1 MKTSRLLEG
10 TCQAA
15 VTIVPCA
22 LAWLFSIENDTLHS
36 RAIATEKGQSAAE
49 VFLWRFVGNA
59 PEHPSLPLDPADNPI
74 AAAAL
79 TLKPAVNVTVQALR
93 AATGGQA
100 LIRALNTLR
109 LAYVHFLP
117 LLIDEKLIGVLV
129 LAGETPHDLNA
140 PRARQILAA
149 TMDQAATAVDNLQ
162 LMGEL
167 AARDEKM
174 QADQAFLK
182 MVMDTMADALI
193 VTNESAQIQFVNNRL
208 LLMTGYTRE
217 EIYQQSVGLLFHPE
231 GRDRLVEGLRR
242 GGRGTVGFSQ
252 RLLTKDGQT
261 IPVLMSRATA
271 PATDLPGENTILILS
286 DLTEQKKRENA
297 LELQGKRLR
306 ALSQAGTA
314 LNRVFTTDAV
324 IETLVSATRDL
335 LGYIRTTL
343 FLAADV
349 QRDMFYII
357 TDESIG
363 QHHLRQ
369 TMVRLGGSLA
379 GRAARERRPQ
389 TASSPG
395 AADFAVPAFSQMP
408 GVTVATVPLVAAEHL
423 IGVLEV
429 VSDPEMGISRDEIEI
444 LENLAATASAA
455 FEKARLYEETQQH
468 VRDLSVLL
476 EANAAVSSTLDMSSA
491 LNLVMRRLREAI
503 NAARCSIYTW
513 NRGENRLT
521 PLAEA
526 ADAYWPPESGPE
538 RGAAN
543 RLLALRRADEVVYIQ
558 RNDPRLPAESRAEM
572 TRLGMNSTIVGR
584 VQFNHTVNGMVELY
598 TAEGGEPFGA
608 EQATAVQQVLDEWSR
623 QVGATGTLDWREQGR
638 LTQLCYRLIEA
649 SWATWVILS
658 AYGPDGKAVHAM
670 REMGFT
676 IFNNG
681 EAAALDLKDFP
692 TMASSLNEG
701 APVTLNFS
709 GLANDPNEQ
718 NRMVELGAY
727 SGLVTPLLVHG
738 EATGLVKLMDAP
750 PNRVFDV
757 GQISLCQGIANV
769 LASALENANLYQSLH
784 RRAEALENA
793 YNALRYAE
801 RTKDNLLQSLSH
813 ELKTPLH
820 KIILQAGLL
829 ADEAFGAV
837 TPEQREMLQHLLN
850 WADSLSDMVND
861 IMLVQSLSTPHMTF
875 SGVRVDILL
884 SEAVEKARARAE
896 LAQIVLEIDVPP
908 DLVRARADGTYLSI
922 VFEHLIDNAIK
933 FSPNGGYIG
942 VRAWAADDE
951 SSVTICIEDRGIG
964 IPEDEFARIFEKGYQ
979 VDASLTRRFS
989 GIGMGLAIS
998 RQIIEAHGGRIWV
1011 ESTVGVGSS
1020 FYVSLPTW
1028 V

>member
-15 VTIVPCA
+15 ITIVPCA
-22 LAWLFSIENDTLHS
+22 LAWLLSIENDTLHS
-36 RAIATEKGQSAAE
+36 RAIATEKGQSASE
-49 VFLWRFVGNA
+49 VFLWRFVGTA
-59 PEHPSLPLDPADNPI
+59 PEHPALPLDPADNPI

-79 TLKPAVNVTVQALR
+79 TLKAAANVTVQALR

-117 LLIDEKLIGVLV
+117 LIINEKLIGILV

-149 TMDQAATAVDNLQ
+149 IMDQAATAVDNLQ

-174 QADQAFLK
+174 RSDQAFLK

-193 VTNESAQIQFVNNRL
+193 VTNEAARVQFVNNRL

-217 EIYQQSVGLLFHPE
+217 EIYQQSVGILFHPE
-231 GRDRLVEGLRR
+231 GRERLVEGLRR

-252 RLLTKDGQT
+252 RLLTKEGHSV
-261 IPVLMSRATA
+261 PVLMSRATA
-271 PATDLPGENTILILS
+271 PATDTPGENTIIVLS
-286 DLTEQKKRENA
+286 DLTEQKKRETA
-297 LELQGKRLR
+297 LEIQGKRLR

-324 IETLVSATRDL
+324 IETLVNATRDL
-335 LGYIRTTL
+335 LGYIQATL

-363 QHHLRQ
+363 QQRLRE

-395 AADFAVPAFSQMP
+395 AADFAVPAFSQIP
-408 GVTVATVPLVAAEHL
+408 GVTVATVPLVAADHL

-468 VRDLSVLL
+468 VRDLGMLL
-476 EANAAVSSTLDMSSA
+476 EANAAVSSTLDMSSS
-491 LNLVMRRLREAI
+491 LNLVMRRLREAVG
-503 NAARCSIYTW
+503 AARCSIYTW
-513 NRGENRLT
+513 ERGTNHLI

-538 RGAAN
+538 RSVAK
-543 RLLALRRADEVVYIQ
+543 RLLALRRADEVVHCHVT
-558 RNDPRLPAESRAEM
+558 DPRLPAEGRAEM
-572 TRLGMNSTIVGR
+572 ARLGMNSALVGM
-584 VQFNHTVNGMVELY
+584 VQFSRTVNGMVELY
-598 TAEGGEPFGA
+598 TATGGDPFGA
-608 EQATAVQQVLDEWSR
+608 EQAAAVQRVLDDWGR
-623 QVGATGTLDWREQGR
+623 QIGATGALDWREQGR

-658 AYGPDGKAVHAM
+658 AYGPDGNAAHAM

-681 EAAALDLKDFP
+681 AVAAIDLKHFP
-692 TMASSLNEG
+692 TMLGSLSEG
-701 APVTLNFS
+701 VPVSLNFS
-709 GLANDPNEQ
+709 GLANDPEEQ
-718 NRMVELGAY
+718 GRMIDIGAY

-738 EATGLVKLMDAP
+738 EATGLVKLMDSQ
-750 PNRVFDV
+750 PNRIFDV

-784 RRAEALENA
+784 RRAEALEAA
-793 YNALRYAE
+793 YNDLRHAE

-829 ADEAFGAV
+829 ADEAFGEV
-837 TPEQREMLQHLLN
+837 NPEQREMLQHMLT
-850 WADSLSDMVND
+850 WADNLSDMVND

-884 SEAVEKARARAE
+884 SEALEKARARAD
-896 LAQIVLEIDVPP
+896 LAQIVLDVDVPH
-908 DLVRARADGTYLSI
+908 DLMRARADGTYLSI

-933 FSPNGGYIG
+933 FSPNGGYVG
-942 VRAWAADDE
+942 VRAWDADDE
-951 SSVTICIEDRGIG
+951 STVTICIEDRGIG
-964 IPEDEFARIFEKGYQ
+964 IPEDEFARIFDKGYQ

-1011 ESTVGVGSS
+1011 ESTVGEGSN